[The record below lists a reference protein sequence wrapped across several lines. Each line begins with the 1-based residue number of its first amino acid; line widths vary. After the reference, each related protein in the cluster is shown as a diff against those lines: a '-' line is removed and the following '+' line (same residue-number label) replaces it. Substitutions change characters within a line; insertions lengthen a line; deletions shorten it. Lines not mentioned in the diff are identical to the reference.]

1 MTMMI
6 VSNIFNTIRKISI
19 KLSRTNAELFQIK
32 VDQYVICT
40 AVRVFNQTKYTQAV
54 FIKLLKSFSDCFLQP
69 SYIGLKF

>member
-1 MTMMI
+1 MI
-6 VSNIFNTIRKISI
+6 VSNIFTTIRKISI

-40 AVRVFNQTKYTQAV
+40 AVRVFNQTKYNQTV